1 MRQVKTKFLQFPV
14 MSWSLESYATILIGM
29 AEVLTTVWT
38 ETQTYPLSAVISG
51 KGQNSTNQDR

>member
-1 MRQVKTKFLQFPV
+1 

-51 KGQNSTNQDR
+51 KGQKSTNHDS